1 MKNITVIDYGMSNLH
16 SVIKSFQKV
25 SNKKYKVCVATT
37 NEDLEK
43 ASMIVLPGQGA
54 AKSCMQKI
62 TNNFPRL
69 HEHILNK
76 PFFGICL
83 GFQILFEKSYEDNGV
98 DCLSIIKGSV
108 NDFSKKI
115 SQDLKVPHMG
125 WNKVEQKK
133 DHTIWSNIP
142 RTSFFYFVHS
152 YYASAESEE
161 DISSTTTYDIDFTS
175 SIIKDNIF
183 ACQFHPEKSS
193 KYGLQLISN
202 FITWSESLK

>member
-1 MKNITVIDYGMSNLH
+1 MKNITVIDYGMSNIH

-25 SNKKYKVCVATT
+25 SDKKYKVCIATT

-54 AKSCMQKI
+54 AKSCMQKL

-83 GFQILFEKSYEDNGV
+83 GFQILFEKSHEDTGV
-98 DCLSIIKGSV
+98 DCFSIIKGSV
-108 NDFSKKI
+108 NDFSKQI
-115 SQDLKVPHMG
+115 SEDLKVPHMG
-125 WNKVEQKK
+125 WNNVEQKK

-142 RTSFFYFVHS
+142 TKAFFYFVHS
-152 YYASAESEE
+152 YYALAKSKE

-175 SIIKDNIF
+175 SVIKDNIF

-202 FITWSESLK
+202 FISWSENLQ